1 MLSVRPAVALIAC
14 VLILTVACLPLSAQ
28 VLSPSSRTSA
38 ESTAKV
44 TLKGYAPSPGEK
56 VTINAV
62 DQNTGNFVLLG
73 TAMAAMSGD
82 TFRVPSK
89 RRLGATYKLYPWTY
103 EAGVPAAKY
112 WSPQSIVADLMTS
125 QGHLELQAST
135 APNNILETFS
145 QPAFSAL
152 QAVHSPDFSRAAQ
165 LHTDGHTTVRFDQDG
180 VNSGP
185 ASNWANVQGM
195 VSVPPSGGYLSVA
208 WSVGSY
214 TVEGNKTIYALICSP
229 ATGGPY
235 PVVIYNHGGILGL
248 GNLHGAVTAA
258 GWTTP
263 PTGTSDDLGQCIDW
277 AKRGWVFAMS
287 SYRNESIAIT
297 SSSSEFQTG
306 TWTSQGNPEFCLGE
320 VTDVMGLADLLLHH
334 TSTIKVGDPAHPKQ
348 IKVSDKVFMYG
359 WSHGGCITYRAVEQ
373 GAPVNAFVVVEG
385 FTDVRLGYLDGL
397 GIGLT
402 AEQAAAGSGAY
413 QWLVSYYLPDAA
425 GVMGYNWRSAHYF
438 ASRGDLSIEKFK
450 TMPILIFHGDVDI
463 NPDVGPTDPAKYN
476 PVFLDQ
482 PVAIATDIGATKI
495 FVGPAALAP
504 TSASCISGTV
514 GAPIVDSTTQQ
525 PLAPLGSCPVLF
537 TAMDTAD
544 PCVSVSTVPAQLPKC
559 STVLQLPLTA
569 PSGQSQQ
576 LHYLVVYHNMDHFN
590 GGLAIQAQFGR
601 FVEQNFGTQPGCDG
615 VAIVCNAN

>member
-1 MLSVRPAVALIAC
+1 MLSVRPTVTLIAC

-82 TFRVPSK
+82 TFRIHSK

-135 APNNILETFS
+135 APNKILETFS

-152 QAVHSPDFSRAAQ
+152 QAVHSSDFSRAAQ

-180 VNSGP
+180 VNSGA

-248 GNLHGAVTAA
+248 GNLHGTVTAA

-287 SYRNESIAIT
+287 SYRNE
-297 SSSSEFQTG
+297 FD
-306 TWTSQGNPEFCLGE
+306 C
-320 VTDVMGLADLLLHH
+320 DH
-334 TSTIKVGDPAHPKQ
+334 
-348 IKVSDKVFMYG
+348 
-359 WSHGGCITYRAVEQ
+359 
-373 GAPVNAFVVVEG
+373 VV
-385 FTDVRLGYLDGL
+385 
-397 GIGLT
+397 
-402 AEQAAAGSGAY
+402 
-413 QWLVSYYLPDAA
+413 
-425 GVMGYNWRSAHYF
+425 
-438 ASRGDLSIEKFK
+438 
-450 TMPILIFHGDVDI
+450 
-463 NPDVGPTDPAKYN
+463 
-476 PVFLDQ
+476 
-482 PVAIATDIGATKI
+482 
-495 FVGPAALAP
+495 
-504 TSASCISGTV
+504 
-514 GAPIVDSTTQQ
+514 
-525 PLAPLGSCPVLF
+525 
-537 TAMDTAD
+537 
-544 PCVSVSTVPAQLPKC
+544 
-559 STVLQLPLTA
+559 
-569 PSGQSQQ
+569 
-576 LHYLVVYHNMDHFN
+576 
-590 GGLAIQAQFGR
+590 QFGISNR
-601 FVEQNFGTQPGCDG
+601 HVDLARQSG
-615 VAIVCNAN
+615 ILLR